1 MEIAMLILAL
11 LVMAVGLVG
20 SFLPMIPGVPLVY
33 SGYLIYGLASHWQ
46 KYGSTTMII
55 FGLVTVLVIA
65 LDYVAGSVGA
75 KKFGASRVGA
85 WGAII
90 GAVVGVLTF
99 NLIGLVVGTF
109 GGAVLGELIL
119 GRTMGEAFR
128 SGWGAFLGFLTGS
141 LFKVMAATIMFGCFI
156 WFVFI

>member
-33 SGYLIYGLASHWQ
+33 SGYLIYGLASGWRH
-46 KYGSTTMII
+46 YGLGIMVA
-55 FGLVTVLVIA
+55 FGLVTVLVIV
-65 LDYVAGSVGA
+65 LDYVAGSMGA
-75 KKFGASRVGA
+75 KKFGASRAGA

-109 GGAVLGELIL
+109 GGAVLGELLL

-128 SGWGAFLGFLTGS
+128 SGWGAFLGFLAGS
-141 LFKVMAATIMFGCFI
+141 LFKVMAATIMLGSFL
-156 WFVFI
+156 WLVFI